1 MSQDIFRSK
10 VMEEGKSE
18 LEVYRVHQDI
28 GMNRAE
34 WLASPRC
41 CVKEEGKGW
50 KKAGNGY
57 DSVSLP

>member
-50 KKAGNGY
+50 KKAA
-57 DSVSLP
+57 